1 MRELNR
7 PSNPFSIK
15 RKEKKDETREIFSL
29 FFNDSDP
36 FGRVICRMQTPNR
49 YDVQS

>member
-1 MRELNR
+1 MRELNGS
-7 PSNPFSIK
+7 SNPFPIK

-29 FFNDSDP
+29 FNDSDP

-49 YDVQS
+49 YDVKS